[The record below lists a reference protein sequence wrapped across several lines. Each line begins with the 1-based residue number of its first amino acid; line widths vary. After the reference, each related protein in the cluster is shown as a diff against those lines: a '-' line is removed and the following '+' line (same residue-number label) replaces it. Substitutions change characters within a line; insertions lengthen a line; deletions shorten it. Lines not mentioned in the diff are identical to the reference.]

1 MVFLLIAIIS
11 SAAMSLALKFFRD
24 QKGNRFGILFGNYV
38 MCVLISF
45 LTLPEKA
52 QVLSGE
58 RFTVVFGI
66 VTGCF
71 FMLGLYMMQTC
82 AAVNGAILTATF
94 SKLGLLVPLTLS
106 IVFFRERPGM
116 LQYLGIILVIISFFL
131 IQPEKEKGSGAKP
144 LILLLTLLAVGC
156 SDSGARIFEHFGSR
170 SDDRLYYFFI
180 FAAACVICFGLSRL
194 EKRKTGKKMLPREL
208 AAGLVLGV
216 ANYYSSYLLLAA
228 LTVLPGYL
236 VYTVF
241 SVGTIILVTLISVP
255 AFGEKLSAKQAGGM
269 AVILTALVLLNI

>member
-1 MVFLLIAIIS
+1 
-11 SAAMSLALKFFRD
+11 MSLALKFFRD
-24 QKGNRFGILFGNYV
+24 QKGNRFGILFGNYI
-38 MCVLISF
+38 MCVVISF
-45 LTLPEKA
+45 LTLPDKG
-52 QVLSGE
+52 LLISGE

-66 VTGCF
+66 VTGF
-71 FMLGLYMMQTC
+71 AFMMGLYMMQTC

-94 SKLGLLVPLTLS
+94 AKLGLLVPLTIS
-106 IVFFRERPGM
+106 IVFFGERPGI
-116 LQYLGIILVIISFFL
+116 LQYTGIFLVIGSFFL
-131 IQPEKEKGSGAKP
+131 IQPAKEKSAGAKP

-180 FAAACVICFGLSRL
+180 FLTACFLCFGLMSA
-194 EKRKTGKKMLPREL
+194 EKRKTGKRMLLPEF

-216 ANYYSSYLLLAA
+216 ANYYASYLLLAA

-236 VYTVF
+236 VYTIF
-241 SVGTIILVTLISVP
+241 SVGTIILVTLISIPV
-255 AFGEKLSAKQAGGM
+255 FGEKLSVRQTAGM

>member
-1 MVFLLIAIIS
+1 MIFLIFAIIS

-24 QKGNRFGILFGNYV
+24 QRGNRFGILFGNYV
-38 MCVLISF
+38 MCVVIAF
-45 LTLPEKA
+45 LTLPEKSL
-52 QVLSGE
+52 VFTGE
-58 RFTVVFGI
+58 KFTFLFGI
-66 VTGCF
+66 LTGAF

-94 SKLGLLVPLTLS
+94 SKLGLLVPLTIS

-116 LQYLGIILVIISFFL
+116 LQFIGILLVIGSFFL
-131 IQPEKEKGSGAKP
+131 IQPQTERGSGAKP

-170 SDDRLYYFFI
+170 SDDRLYYFFV
-180 FAAACVICFGLSRL
+180 FAAACLICLCL
-194 EKRKTGKKMLPREL
+194 AHIEKKRTGKKMLLPEL
-208 AAGLVLGV
+208 AAGLILGV

-255 AFGEKLSAKQAGGM
+255 AFREKLSARQTAGL
-269 AVILTALVLLNI
+269 AVIRTALVLLNI